1 MFETGD
7 FTSIPA
13 ISEDTRSFREPL
25 REPSLEFDIECGN
38 PLPEFGN
45 KPRSASEL
53 ARHFGV
59 TDRAVQNWHP
69 IIKTAY
75 RWLSE
80 ADLKTGTGK
89 NTRYTPLAIKAMAEL
104 KAARASGQTA
114 DDWVAAVHAANTDK
128 LQPLQ
133 SKQPIQP
140 EVIDQ
145 PETSGLALYT
155 PPSEHMD
162 SIIGGL
168 AIPTKAT
175 EKREI
180 LKGELVLQEQSNDES
195 WEEFTALMTELQE
208 ETEAAEEDDELEF
221 QLLRKQHAAKWLK
234 RKAVLEQ
241 DKLRI
246 LQGQVTPKNGQLPNG
261 SSVAS

>member
-7 FTSIPA
+7 FASIPA
-13 ISEDTRSFREPL
+13 INEDTRTLSEPL
-25 REPSLEFDIECGN
+25 REPSPEFDIECGN
-38 PLPEFGN
+38 SLPEFGN
-45 KPRSASEL
+45 EPRSASEL
-53 ARHFGV
+53 AKHFGV

-69 IIKTAY
+69 IIKAAY
-75 RWLSE
+75 RWLPE
-80 ADLKTGTGK
+80 TDLKTGTGK

-114 DDWVAAVHAANTDK
+114 DDWIEAVHTANADK
-128 LQPLQ
+128 LQPPQ
-133 SKQPIQP
+133 PEQPIQP

-145 PETSGLALYT
+145 PESSGLAVYT
-155 PPSEHMD
+155 PPVENTD
-162 SIIGGL
+162 SIIAGL

-195 WEEFTALMTELQE
+195 WEEFTALMSELQE
-208 ETEAAEEDDELEF
+208 ETEAAQEDDELEF

-246 LQGQVTPKNGQLPNG
+246 LQGQVAPKNGQTPNG
-261 SSVAS
+261 SSASA